1 MRFRIKFIVFI
12 SLCIN
17 CFFAQES
24 LPDSLLRDQPIK
36 DPSTAIYMSLALPG
50 AGQFYNESYTKS
62 AIYFSSFAI
71 FTYQSFF
78 YDKLHTDVKYYAEST
93 TPISKVDSE
102 FLMIDTDGNTVKNIN
117 KIQTKRD
124 DSIRKRNRAI
134 WRGLGVYLL
143 NVLDA
148 YSGAYLF
155 RFDDLMGNKKA
166 KLNIENNSFDGIQLK
181 FSYDF

>member
-1 MRFRIKFIVFI
+1 M

-17 CFFAQES
+17 CFFSQES
-24 LPDSLLRDQPIK
+24 LADSLLRDEPIK
-36 DPSTAIYMSLALPG
+36 DPSTAIYLSLVTPG

-62 AIYFSSFAI
+62 AIYFTSFAV

-78 YDKLHTDVKYYAEST
+78 YNTLHSDVKKYAQATS
-93 TPISKVDSE
+93 ISQVHSDYLMLDS
-102 FLMIDTDGNTVKNIN
+102 DGNTVKNTD
-117 KIQTKRD
+117 KIQTERD

-166 KLNIENNSFDGIQLK
+166 KLNLENQSFDGIQLK